1 MSIMNETD
9 DQTDMENRQ
18 EILNVLS
25 SFRQTIHNLREW
37 EVRTEVIGV
46 LNWTETSIDELVAYV
61 KSGQK
66 FDVREMSRQ
75 VSFFTNQLLSLL
87 AGATNDEFV
96 MEQVRALGI
105 NFDPLVFSYHLQQ
118 DSLNPTHH

>member
-105 NFDPLVFSYHLQQ
+105 NFDP
-118 DSLNPTHH
+118 